1 MKIYIIVI
9 IRIRYNNL
17 IFQIFKFLPSF
28 SKTLFQYEI
37 NLDKTWKH

>member
-37 NLDKTWKH
+37 NLDKT